1 MHYVR
6 SPCNRGSLTLRRY
19 FLITNTLKKQ
29 IANQTDNGFPFAAG
43 PSKDKKTKG
52 VLTNAKSGFFGFK
65 GWKKSKQIIW
75 CRVFE
80 DCIKR
85 PVTEGEYSTTYYEF
99 HTVEF
104 EVMNASKTYK
114 VGIETREIC
123 VTYFI
128 WFKII

>member
-1 MHYVR
+1 MQKVVFSVSKAGR
-6 SPCNRGSLTLRRY
+6 SQSKLSGVGYIDGQSLY
-19 FLITNTLKKQ
+19 IPAFSKK
-29 IANQTDNGFPFAAG
+29 G
-43 PSKDKKTKG
+43 
-52 VLTNAKSGFFGFK
+52 NAYIK
-65 GWKKSKQIIW
+65 
-75 CRVFE
+75 VFE

-114 VGIETREIC
+114 VGIETREIS

>member
-1 MHYVR
+1 MQKVVFSVSKAGR
-6 SPCNRGSLTLRRY
+6 SQSKVSGVGYIDDKNLY
-19 FLITNTLKKQ
+19 I
-29 IANQTDNGFPFAAG
+29 
-43 PSKDKKTKG
+43 PSISSKG
-52 VLTNAKSGFFGFK
+52 NAY
-65 GWKKSKQIIW
+65 I
-75 CRVFE
+75 RVFE

-85 PVTEGEYSTTYYEF
+85 PITEGEYSTTHYEF

-104 EVMNASKTYK
+104 EVMNASKTDK

>member
-1 MHYVR
+1 MNKVVFSVSKAGR
-6 SPCNRGSLTLRRY
+6 SQSKLSGVGYIDGQSLY
-19 FLITNTLKKQ
+19 IPAVSKKGTAY
-29 IANQTDNGFPFAAG
+29 I
-43 PSKDKKTKG
+43 K
-52 VLTNAKSGFFGFK
+52 
-65 GWKKSKQIIW
+65 
-75 CRVFE
+75 VFE

-85 PVTEGEYSTTYYEF
+85 PITEGEYSTTYYEF

-104 EVMNASKTYK
+104 EVMNASKTDK